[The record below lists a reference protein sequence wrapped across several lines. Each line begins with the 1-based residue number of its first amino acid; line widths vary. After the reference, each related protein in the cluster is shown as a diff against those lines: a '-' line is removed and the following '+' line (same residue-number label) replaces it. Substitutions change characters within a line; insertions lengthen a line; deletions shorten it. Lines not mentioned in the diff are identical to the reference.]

1 MKKLYFGG
9 KREFSRIDFLEIWI
23 GILFIFPLISCTSA
37 MEVSNQSTPPPD
49 MISTT
54 GMSAKSP
61 TPVLTAV
68 INFTP
73 TPMPTANA
81 DETGRV
87 DLLKGESTPE
97 SSLRVFDQFV
107 QDLKNGKHDQVVGL
121 WVENILAL
129 RVIYQPAS
137 KPGFVSTE
145 DETATY
151 FLYPW
156 KKAGNYGF
164 LAHNYLAGRYFFNIK
179 IGDVITVVFGDGDYE
194 DFEVTEVKEFQA
206 LQPDSPYS
214 DYIDLQTGE
223 QLTVSNVFIEVYM
236 GDFHTTLQTCIANG
250 KETEWGRHFT
260 IAPPSD

>member
-1 MKKLYFGG
+1 MKKIYYRR
-9 KREFSRIDFLEIWI
+9 KREFSYYVLLKPGALTLLFL
-23 GILFIFPLISCTSA
+23 LFSCTKAVEVPKQDPPKPVVEINTEIATPAQTLLPSA
-37 MEVSNQSTPPPD
+37 PEAM
-49 MISTT
+49 
-54 GMSAKSP
+54 
-61 TPVLTAV
+61 TA
-68 INFTP
+68 TP
-73 TPMPTANA
+73 TPTASVEEAGQVNLQ
-81 DETGRV
+81 TGV
-87 DLLKGESTPE
+87 GTPE

-107 QDLKNGKHDQVVGL
+107 QDLKNGNHDQVVGL
-121 WVENILAL
+121 WVENIMAL
-129 RVIYQPAS
+129 RVIYQPS
-137 KPGFVSTE
+137 NKPGFVSTE

-156 KKAGNYGF
+156 EKAGNYGF

-214 DYIDLQTGE
+214 DYIDLQSGE
-223 QLTVSNVFIEVYM
+223 QLTVNNVFVEVYM

-250 KETEWGRHFT
+250 TETEWGRQFT